1 MLQTWVMRTTVRSLS
16 FLRFELESSA
26 HLTGR
31 VVVAKII
38 PSNIKSLVEDRCFEL
53 LDEWRYLNRSR
64 IENGRFMDQLV
75 EHRDVGKK
83 LQDFIDAAATR
94 KYIKDVI
101 VNKYAKKKRVMPREI
116 DGVLKVITT
125 DLLEEID
132 WVEEDHL
139 SLHRA
144 NYGLLIVTARTTF
157 VKWETGLRKILLY
170 VNLKPVLRDPT
181 QNVTKVLAVF
191 EHSSDVNETDRNEL
205 GSALGMIGVR
215 VVWGT

>member
-1 MLQTWVMRTTVRSLS
+1 
-16 FLRFELESSA
+16 
-26 HLTGR
+26 
-31 VVVAKII
+31 VAKII
-38 PSNIKSLVEDRCFEL
+38 PSNIKALVEDRCFQL

-75 EHRDVGKK
+75 AHRDVGQK
-83 LQDFIDAAATR
+83 LQEFIDAAATR

-101 VNKYAKKKRVMPREI
+101 VNKYAKKKRAMPREI
-116 DGVLKVITT
+116 DAVLKVITT

-144 NYGLLIVTARTTF
+144 SNGRLVVTARTTF

-191 EHSSDVNETDRNEL
+191 EHSSDVNESDRNEL